1 MNRAVTGEIST
12 CEQPTAH
19 TDQPMLLLTKTMERP
34 WSDEM
39 MLSCVAGRR
48 HCPWCQGQSGVLPR
62 DAFLAVSNGTRV
74 PAPCALRL
82 RPGKVVAC
90 AQGMCDE
97 DQPPCP
103 RYVNGMPREQHTSC
117 VSYLVK

>member
-48 HCPWCQGQSGVLPR
+48 HCPWCQGQSGVLPQR
-62 DAFLAVSNGTRV
+62 RILAVSNGLEYRR
-74 PAPCALRL
+74 PAPCA
-82 RPGKVVAC
+82 C
-90 AQGMCDE
+90 AQG
-97 DQPPCP
+97 
-103 RYVNGMPREQHTSC
+103 RWWHVRKAC
-117 VSYLVK
+117 VMKISPHARAM

>member
-1 MNRAVTGEIST
+1 V
-12 CEQPTAH
+12 
-19 TDQPMLLLTKTMERP
+19 ERRDDAKLCGRQAP
-34 WSDEM
+34 
-39 MLSCVAGRR
+39 LSLVSRSVAF
-48 HCPWCQGQSGVLPR
+48 CP

>member
-39 MLSCVAGRR
+39 MLSCWQAGATVL
-48 HCPWCQGQSGVLPR
+48 GVKVWRSCPR

-97 DQPPCP
+97 EQPPCP

>member
-39 MLSCVAGRR
+39 MLSCVADRR
-48 HCPWCQGQSGVLPR
+48 HCPCSQVVSRNSRPSV
-62 DAFLAVSNGTRV
+62 VSNGTRV

-82 RPGKVVAC
+82 RPGKVAC

-97 DQPPCP
+97 EQPPCP

>member
-48 HCPWCQGQSGVLPR
+48 HCPWCQRSLLFAQQRNEITAAREQWYLR
-62 DAFLAVSNGTRV
+62 
-74 PAPCALRL
+74 PAPCAQGRWHV
-82 RPGKVVAC
+82 RKAC
-90 AQGMCDE
+90 VMKSSLHARAM
-97 DQPPCP
+97 
-103 RYVNGMPREQHTSC
+103 
-117 VSYLVK
+117 

>member
-48 HCPWCQGQSGVLPR
+48 HCPWCQRSLLSACSQQIQQLPAR
-62 DAFLAVSNGTRV
+62 EYLR
-74 PAPCALRL
+74 PAPCA
-82 RPGKVVAC
+82 C
-90 AQGMCDE
+90 AQG
-97 DQPPCP
+97 
-103 RYVNGMPREQHTSC
+103 RWHVRKAC
-117 VSYLVK
+117 VMKSSPHARAM